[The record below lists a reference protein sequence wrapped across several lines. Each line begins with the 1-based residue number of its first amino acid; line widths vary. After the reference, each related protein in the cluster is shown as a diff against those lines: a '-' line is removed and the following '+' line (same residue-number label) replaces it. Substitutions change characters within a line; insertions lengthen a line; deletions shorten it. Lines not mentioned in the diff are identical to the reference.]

1 MADEYRPRRP
11 SLEPRG
17 EDRRR
22 GVLLPPRA
30 REALKVGVEIMTGTL
45 AVTLG
50 PLGRVVAIDPIV
62 DKGAPEL
69 VSQGSIVARRVIEIP
84 DRYVN
89 AGAMMIRHLAWHV
102 RKDVADGSVTAA
114 VLARA
119 MVRGGARMVAAGA
132 NPMII
137 RRGLEKGVRTAVSEL
152 AAMAQPVGSEESIA
166 ALARAAT
173 GDSDLAALIAEVFDI
188 VGVDG
193 TIVVENY
200 YGLGMDREY
209 VEGVRWDS
217 GLASYDFVTDNARH
231 RALMRKPLIALTT
244 TELESAAQIVPV
256 LRAALEAGAESL
268 VVIAPEVE
276 GEALGTLLLN
286 HRQGRL
292 SCVPIKAPGSFIG
305 RPEILQDLAV
315 VTGATLIDDK
325 AGLSMEGFRAQYFG
339 RARRV
344 AATRRDFTIIGAGG
358 RPREI
363 RERMAQLRAEM
374 DALDRQEKSN
384 TWDKLRRRLA
394 NLSGGVA
401 VLKVGA
407 VGKEEAKIR
416 KTVADDAVESVR
428 CALEE
433 GTVPGGG
440 AAYMACIP
448 ALEAL
453 AEVTEGTDEAAGVR
467 ILAEAL
473 TAPLQ
478 QIADNA
484 GYPGSTIAA
493 KVKMQGRGYV
503 FDALSGQIIPA
514 IEGGILDPA
523 KVVRVALEK
532 ATSTAAMILTT
543 DSIVLTERM
552 GGLEKRDGRGTLR
565 GVDLEP

>member
-1 MADEYRPRRP
+1 
-11 SLEPRG
+11 
-17 EDRRR
+17 
-22 GVLLPPRA
+22 
-30 REALKVGVEIMTGTL
+30 
-45 AVTLG
+45 
-50 PLGRVVAIDPIV
+50 
-62 DKGAPEL
+62 
-69 VSQGSIVARRVIEIP
+69 
-84 DRYVN
+84 
-89 AGAMMIRHLAWHV
+89 
-102 RKDVADGSVTAA
+102 
-114 VLARA
+114 
-119 MVRGGARMVAAGA
+119 
-132 NPMII
+132 MII
-137 RRGLEKGVRTAVSEL
+137 RRGLEKGVRTAVGQL

-173 GDSDLAALIAEVFDI
+173 GDSDLATLIAEIFDI

-193 TIVVENY
+193 TVVVENY

-209 VEGVRWDS
+209 VEGVGWDS

-231 RALMRKPLIALTT
+231 RALMRNPLIALTT
-244 TELESAAQIVPV
+244 SKLGSAAQIVPV
-256 LRAALEAGAESL
+256 LRAALEAEAEGL
-268 VVIAPEVE
+268 VVIAPEIE
-276 GEALGTLLLN
+276 GEVLGTLLLN
-286 HRQGRL
+286 HQQGRL
-292 SCVPIKAPGSFIG
+292 ACAPIKAPGAFVDQ
-305 RPEILQDLAV
+305 PEILRDLAA

-325 AGLSMEGFRAQYFG
+325 AGLSMEGFRARHFG

-344 AATRRDFTIIGAGG
+344 SATRRDFTIIGAGG

-374 DALDRQEKSN
+374 DGLDRQEKSN

-401 VLKVGA
+401 VLKVGGI
-407 VGKEEAKIR
+407 GKEEAKIR

-440 AAYMACIP
+440 AAYIACIP

-453 AEVTEGTDEAAGVR
+453 AEVTEESDEAAGVR

-484 GYPGSTIAA
+484 GYPGATIAA
-493 KVKMQGRGYV
+493 KVKTQGRGYV
-503 FDALSGQIIPA
+503 FDALSGQIVPA
-514 IEGGILDPA
+514 TEGGILDPA

-543 DSIVLTERM
+543 DAIVLTERM
-552 GGLEKRDGRGTLR
+552 GGLVKRGGRGTLR

>member
-1 MADEYRPRRP
+1 MADEYGPRRP

-22 GVLLPPRA
+22 GVLLPPQA
-30 REALKVGVEIMTGTL
+30 REALKMGVETMAGTL

-69 VSQGSIVARRVIEIP
+69 VSQGAIVARRVIEIP

-89 AGAMMIRHLAWHV
+89 AGAMLIRHLAWHV
-102 RKDVADGSVTAA
+102 RKDVGDGSVTAA

-132 NPMII
+132 NPMVM
-137 RRGLEKGVRTAVSEL
+137 RRGLERGVRTAICEL
-152 AAMAQPVGSEESIA
+152 AAVAQPLGSQESIA
-166 ALARAAT
+166 ALARAVT

-193 TIVVENY
+193 TVVVEDY

-217 GLASYDFVTDNARH
+217 GLASYDFVTDSARH

-244 TELESAAQIVPV
+244 AKLESAAQIVPV
-256 LRAALEAGAESL
+256 LRAALEAEAERL
-268 VVIAPEVE
+268 VIIAPEIE
-276 GEALGTLLLN
+276 GEALGTLLVN
-286 HRQGRL
+286 HQQGRL
-292 SCVPIKAPGSFIG
+292 SCAPIKAPGSFID

-325 AGLSMEGFRAQYFG
+325 AGLSMEGFRVRHFG

-344 AATRRDFTIIGAGG
+344 AATRRDFIIIGAGG

-374 DALDRQEKSN
+374 DALDRQEKIN
-384 TWDKLRRRLA
+384 TWDRLRRRLA

-407 VGKEEAKIR
+407 IGKGEAKIR
-416 KTVADDAVESVR
+416 KTVAEDAIESVR

-440 AAYMACIP
+440 AAYVACIP

-453 AEVTEGTDEAAGVR
+453 AAVTEEIDEAAGVR
-467 ILAEAL
+467 IVAEAL

-493 KVKMQGRGYV
+493 KVKMQGRECV
-503 FDALSGQIIPA
+503 FDALSGQIVPA
-514 IEGGILDPA
+514 TEGGILDPA
-523 KVVRVALEK
+523 RVVRVALEK
-532 ATSTAAMILTT
+532 AASIAAMILTT
-543 DSIVLTERM
+543 DAIVLTERM
-552 GGLEKRDGRGTLR
+552 GGLEKRDGRGALR